1 VLFGFISFFII
12 AWYVE
17 NDFLKKAGIP
27 FRLFLAFVGMEIGL
41 LLQPYLHVVVF
52 LVGVGVFLVISIWKM
67 TFDPQGI
74 KELP

>member
-27 FRLFLAFVGMEIGL
+27 FRLFFSIRGNGNRFIVTTL
-41 LLQPYLHVVVF
+41 LTCCYFFSRGRCF
-52 LVGVGVFLVISIWKM
+52 LGDKHLEDDIRPTGY
-67 TFDPQGI
+67 
-74 KELP
+74 